1 MLTNA
6 YSLIHETFLDE
17 HYHDV
22 RNLRYWI
29 AYRSLTARFDPVFY
43 QKTNLPENQTKTI
56 HALIAPPFNDINIS
70 GIANN
75 ISSNMTKLKTLYDYI
90 EKRKFTE
97 LESQVLLVITKKK
110 KIK

>member
-1 MLTNA
+1 MLTNV

-29 AYRSLTARFDPVFY
+29 ACRSL
-43 QKTNLPENQTKTI
+43 I